1 MSVLIHKS
9 KSRVTNSQILLI
21 ALEAISFKFGIS
33 YLFDSSTGRVQ
44 TENVNVKVS
53 CCSPSLTLH
62 GCKSSKKF
70 KIYESLNLTSLL
82 PIAESTWDISSTVAD
97 KDRDNIAGR

>member
-9 KSRVTNSQILLI
+9 KSRVTNSQTLLI

-33 YLFDSSTGRVQ
+33 YLSDRPTGRVE
-44 TENVNVKVS
+44 TENVS